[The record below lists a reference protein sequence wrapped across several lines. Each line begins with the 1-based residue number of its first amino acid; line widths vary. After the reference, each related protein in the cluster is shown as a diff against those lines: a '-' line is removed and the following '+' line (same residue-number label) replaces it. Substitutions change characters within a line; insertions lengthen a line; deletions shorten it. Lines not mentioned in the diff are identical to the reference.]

1 MAKAN
6 KVKANT
12 DATNNGE
19 ASNDTGRKR
28 TECPVTRAQFENEA
42 GPVKVVVSIGD
53 QSTAVLVDP
62 KMFKAQEGKNGSF
75 GWYFGD
81 KVTLEVDGIPV
92 KCQAQIQ
99 FVIVNSKDAA
109 AE

>member
-6 KVKANT
+6 KGKANT
-12 DATNNGE
+12 DTTNVDATSNG
-19 ASNDTGRKR
+19 ADTGRKR

-53 QSTAVLVDP
+53 QSTAVLADP
-62 KMFKAQEGKNGSF
+62 KIFSSGSF
-75 GWYFGD
+75 GWYFTD
-81 KVTLEVDGIPV
+81 KVALEVDGIPV
-92 KCQAQIQ
+92 KCQAQLQ